1 MTDFI
6 QELKHDHRVIEQV
19 VAGMSAIADLLDS
32 GKQVEPSILA
42 DLVQFLAVFADRC
55 HHAKE
60 EQFLFPLLAA
70 KARAASGKRDL
81 DLLEQEHRS
90 ATKMVQ
96 ELAKVSAA
104 YIQNPLVMR
113 HRVVALLRRLVD
125 LYPAHIWKED
135 YLLFPMAQQILSQGE
150 QEELAEKFEDVER
163 EVGEDVHAAF
173 EMLAGKLGAV
183 VEYRDSG
190 VCPLCSSAA

>member
-32 GKQVEPSILA
+32 GKQVDPSILVG
-42 DLVQFLAVFADRC
+42 LVQFLAVFAEHC

-60 EQFLFPLLAA
+60 EQFLFPLLATR
-70 KARAASGKRDL
+70 ARAASGKRDL
-81 DLLEQEHRS
+81 NLLEQEHRS
-90 ATKMVQ
+90 ATQMVQ
-96 ELAKVSAA
+96 DLAKVSAA

-113 HRVVALLRRLVD
+113 HRVVELLRRLVE

-135 YLLFPMAQQILSQGE
+135 YLLLPMAQRILSQGE
-150 QEELAEKFEDVER
+150 QEDLAEKFEGVER

-173 EMLAGKLGAV
+173 EMLAKQLATV
-183 VEYRDSG
+183 VEYRNSG
-190 VCPLCSSAA
+190 ACPLCSSAA